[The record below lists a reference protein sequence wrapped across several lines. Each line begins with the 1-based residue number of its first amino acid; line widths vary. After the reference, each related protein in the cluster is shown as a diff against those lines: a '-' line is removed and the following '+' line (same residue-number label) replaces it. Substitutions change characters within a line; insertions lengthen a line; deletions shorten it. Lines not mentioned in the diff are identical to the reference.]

1 MLPALVSEPL
11 EVSRRYEHPDTG
23 PRYAVMEAA
32 HTQVRPRSR
41 ITAVPF
47 YVTCLSVTPKR
58 TDGDDGVL
66 RLRLSHLG
74 HGQARQ
80 ASLRIHSTRDIRGN
94 GHATISKNSERH
106 SGQGTPRPAALQPCN
121 NPTRE
126 RHGLSLSKPRDS
138 CVNLDVHKHRQR

>member
-58 TDGDDGVL
+58 TTAMTASYDFAFLTWGTDRPG
-66 RLRLSHLG
+66 RLLYVYFLPEIFVVTG
-74 HGQARQ
+74 MQPFQKTVKDTQAKEPH
-80 ASLRIHSTRDIRGN
+80 ALLLCNLITTAHGN
-94 GHATISKNSERH
+94 GTA
-106 SGQGTPRPAALQPCN
+106 
-121 NPTRE
+121 
-126 RHGLSLSKPRDS
+126 
-138 CVNLDVHKHRQR
+138 